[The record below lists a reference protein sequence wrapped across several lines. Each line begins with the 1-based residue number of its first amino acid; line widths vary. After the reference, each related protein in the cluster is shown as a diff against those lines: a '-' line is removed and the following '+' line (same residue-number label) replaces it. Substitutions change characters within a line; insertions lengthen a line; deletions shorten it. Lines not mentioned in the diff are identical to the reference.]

1 MGLPKRLL
9 AALDRQHDD
18 LHVQLASCGSTEG
31 VVVFVVGRFFDAN
44 VACGERWGLEPMDK
58 LAECAPWTVA
68 SEMHHHGERLC
79 STTVEL
85 NCDLLN
91 LATHYGGTV
100 TARAFGYDGSP
111 GAELG
116 VWTLPS
122 PREPSPAVTV
132 GTTP

>member
-68 SEMHHHGERLC
+68 SEMHHHG
-79 STTVEL
+79 
-85 NCDLLN
+85 
-91 LATHYGGTV
+91 
-100 TARAFGYDGSP
+100 
-111 GAELG
+111 
-116 VWTLPS
+116 
-122 PREPSPAVTV
+122 
-132 GTTP
+132 